1 MRIVF
6 ALGDSALF
14 PHGETLAGDHQA
26 RGIRDAAAALAPVC
40 AAGHQVVITH
50 GNDPQVGLLAL
61 QAAATPDIPY
71 PLDVPDA
78 ESAGMIGYLIE
89 RQMMNALPGG
99 ALVAALLTQV
109 RVDRHDPA
117 FRKPGEPI
125 GAIYAES
132 EARALAAERGWRV
145 AANAD
150 GWQRVVAS
158 PAPLEILEA
167 RVIEMLIE
175 KNVIVICTGGGGI
188 PVIELEDGSLTGIE
202 AVIDKDGASAL
213 LARQLRADWLVM
225 LTDVDALY
233 LDWGTETARAVRH
246 VTTRALAT
254 REFAPGSMG
263 PKVRAACGF
272 VNKTGK
278 RAGIGALRDASAII
292 EGAAGTIIS
301 VDPGQLDDPGWQH
314 GRMITRLQPRR

>member
-14 PHGETLAGDHQA
+14 PHGERLAGDHQV

-40 AAGHQVVITH
+40 ATGHQVVMTH
-50 GNDPQVGLLAL
+50 GNGPQVGLLAL

-71 PLDVPDA
+71 PLDVLDA

-89 RQMMNALPGG
+89 RQLMNVLPGG

-117 FRKPGEPI
+117 SRKPGTPI
-125 GAIYAES
+125 GATYAES

-150 GWQRVVAS
+150 GWQRVVPS

-167 RVIEMLIE
+167 RLIE
-175 KNVIVICTGGGGI
+175 LLVEQNVIVICTGGGGI
-188 PVIELEDGSLTGIE
+188 PVIELEDGSLTVIE

-213 LARQLRADWLVM
+213 LACQFRADWLVM

-233 LDWGTETARAVRH
+233 LDWGTEMARAVRH
-246 VTTRALAT
+246 VTARAT
-254 REFAPGSMG
+254 RDFAPGSMR

-292 EGAAGTIIS
+292 EGAAGTII
-301 VDPGQLDDPGWQH
+301 
-314 GRMITRLQPRR
+314 